1 MWAPARYRDG
11 RFKTQYILR
20 LYITGRSQLSQHAI
34 QRMQHICENHLEGK
48 YELEVV
54 DVFEQPE
61 MAEKDKIMATPT
73 LVREL
78 PPPLRKIIGNLSEE
92 EKVLLGLDLIE
103 ADKLAKGNGK

>member
-1 MWAPARYRDG
+1 MH
-11 RFKTQYILR
+11 YILR
-20 LYITGRSQLSQHAI
+20 LYVAGRSQLSQHAI
-34 QRMQHICENHLEGK
+34 DRMEEICGNHLEGK
-48 YELEVV
+48 YELEVI
-54 DVFEQPE
+54 DVLERPD

-103 ADKLAKGNGK
+103 ADKLQGEKDA